1 MAGDL
6 GKVIPT
12 CLALVLC
19 DSVKRAT
26 RAGEAS
32 VLRAFE
38 FFEATRSLPESSRPF
53 TVWMQFRNGNGRAA
67 MRLVVEFVPP
77 GDLDVIEIITVRFSV
92 VFQDPNAVVEH
103 EAVFDN
109 GLVFEHEGRYR
120 VRVVANGVQIL
131 RRHFGVFSGTP

>member
-6 GKVIPT
+6 GKVIST

-19 DSVKRAT
+19 DSVKRPT
-26 RAGEAS
+26 RTGEPS

-38 FFEATRSLPESSRPF
+38 FFEATGLPGPSPPF